1 MASDGSRPFAGE
13 LASACR
19 PDMLRA
25 VLLAVTNYSFSVFLH
40 VTAVVLGFGSTFA
53 ESVMFPVAM
62 KMSARNLPYVHRLQ
76 LVLNQFFA
84 LPAVVVV
91 AATGI
96 YQMDKGGWDYGD
108 FWVSATITILVVILL
123 INVFFFIPTD
133 RKLLPIIQT
142 AIADAG
148 DRELKLADLP
158 PEYQRWGRAE
168 GIVGAIVGML
178 LIAAIFFM
186 TTKPGLG

>member
-1 MASDGSRPFAGE
+1 
-13 LASACR
+13 
-19 PDMLRA
+19 MLF
-25 VLLAVTNYSFSVFLH
+25 AVTNYNLSVFLH
-40 VTAVVLGFGSTFA
+40 VTAVVLGFGSTFS

-62 KMSARNLPYVHRLQ
+62 RTSARHLPYVHRLQ

-84 LPAVVVV
+84 LPAVVII

-96 YQMDKGGWDYGD
+96 YQMDKGGFDYGN
-108 FWVSATITILVVILL
+108 FWVSATITILVVIGL
-123 INVFFFIPTD
+123 INIFFFIPAD
-133 RKLLPIIQT
+133 RRLLPIIEK

-148 DRELKLADLP
+148 DRELQLADLP

-168 GIVGAIVGML
+168 GIVGSIVGIL

>member
-1 MASDGSRPFAGE
+1 M
-13 LASACR
+13 
-19 PDMLRA
+19 
-25 VLLAVTNYSFSVFLH
+25 LLAVTNYNFSVFLH

-62 KMSARNLPYVHRLQ
+62 KLSARNLPYVHRLQ

-84 LPAVVVV
+84 LPAVVVI

-96 YQMDKGGWDYGD
+96 YQMSEGNWDYGD
-108 FWVSATITILVVILL
+108 FWVSATITILIVILL

-133 RKLLPIIQT
+133 RKLLPIIQK

-148 DRELKLADLP
+148 DRELQLADLP

-168 GIVGAIVGML
+168 GIVGSIVGIL
-178 LIAAIFFM
+178 VIAAIFFM
-186 TTKPGLG
+186 TAKPGLG

>member
-1 MASDGSRPFAGE
+1 MP
-13 LASACR
+13 
-19 PDMLRA
+19 
-25 VLLAVTNYSFSVFLH
+25 LAVTNYDFSVFLH
-40 VTAVVLGFGSTFA
+40 LTAVVVGFGSTFS

-84 LPAVVVV
+84 IPAVVIV

-96 YQMDKGGWDYGD
+96 YQMEEGNWDYGD
-108 FWVSATITILVVILL
+108 LWVSATITILLVILL
-123 INVFFFIPTD
+123 INVFFFLPTD
-133 RKLLPIIQT
+133 RKLLPIIQR

-148 DRELKLADLP
+148 DRELGLQDLP

-168 GIVGAIVGML
+168 GIVGALMGFL

-186 TTKPGLG
+186 TTKPGL

>member
-1 MASDGSRPFAGE
+1 MP
-13 LASACR
+13 
-19 PDMLRA
+19 
-25 VLLAVTNYSFSVFLH
+25 LAVTNYDFSVFLH
-40 VTAVVLGFGSTFA
+40 VTAVVLGFGSTFS

-84 LPAVVVV
+84 IPAAIVI

-108 FWVSATITILVVILL
+108 FWVSATITILVVIFL
-123 INVFFFIPTD
+123 INIFFFIPTD
-133 RKLLPIIQT
+133 RKLLPIIQG
-142 AIADAG
+142 ALANAG
-148 DRELKLADLP
+148 DRELKLEDLP
-158 PEYQRWGRAE
+158 PTYQRLGRAE
-168 GIVGAIVGML
+168 GIVGSLVGIL

>member
-1 MASDGSRPFAGE
+1 MP
-13 LASACR
+13 
-19 PDMLRA
+19 
-25 VLLAVTNYSFSVFLH
+25 LAVTNYDFSVFLH
-40 VTAVVLGFGSTFA
+40 VTAVVVGFGSTFS

-62 KMSARNLPYVHRLQ
+62 KLSARHLPYVHRLQ

-84 LPAVVVV
+84 IPAAVVV

-96 YQMDKGGWDYGD
+96 YQMDKGNWDYGD
-108 FWVSATITILVVILL
+108 FWVSATITILTLIFVIN
-123 INVFFFIPTD
+123 IFFFIPTD
-133 RKLLPIIQT
+133 RKLLPVIQR

-148 DRELKLADLP
+148 DRELQLADLP

-168 GIVGAIVGML
+168 GIIGSLTGIL

>member
-1 MASDGSRPFAGE
+1 MP
-13 LASACR
+13 
-19 PDMLRA
+19 
-25 VLLAVTNYSFSVFLH
+25 LAVSNYDFSVFLH
-40 VTAVVLGFGSTFA
+40 ITAVVLGFGSTFS

-84 LPAVVVV
+84 IPAAIVV

-96 YQMDKGGWDYGD
+96 YQVDKGGWEYGD
-108 FWVSATITILVVILL
+108 FWLSGTITILVVIFL
-123 INVFFFIPTD
+123 INIFFFIPTD
-133 RKLLPIIQT
+133 RRLLPVIQK
-142 AIADAG
+142 AIAEAG
-148 DRELKLADLP
+148 DRELRLRDLP

-168 GIVGAIVGML
+168 GIVGSIVGLL
-178 LIAAIFFM
+178 LIAAIYFM

>member
-1 MASDGSRPFAGE
+1 
-13 LASACR
+13 
-19 PDMLRA
+19 MLRA
-25 VLLAVTNYSFSVFLH
+25 VLLAVTNYNFSVFIH

-76 LVLNQFFA
+76 LTLNQFFA
-84 LPAVVVV
+84 LPAIVVI

-108 FWVSATITILVVILL
+108 LWVSATITILVVILL
-123 INVFFFIPTD
+123 INIFFFIPTD
-133 RKLLPIIQT
+133 RRLLPIIET

-158 PEYQRWGRAE
+158 PTYQRWGRAE
-168 GIVGAIVGML
+168 GIVGSIVGIL
-178 LIAAIFFM
+178 LIAAIFLM